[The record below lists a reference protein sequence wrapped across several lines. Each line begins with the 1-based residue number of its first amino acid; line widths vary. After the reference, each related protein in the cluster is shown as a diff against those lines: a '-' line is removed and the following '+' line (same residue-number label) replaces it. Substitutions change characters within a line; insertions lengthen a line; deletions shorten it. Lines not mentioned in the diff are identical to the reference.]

1 MLVPMTHPLAASLAL
16 VAASPLAPL
25 PLSAL
30 PADLLP
36 LVRVLQRHGF
46 EVKLAVPPVRGVYGL
61 YQSRQ
66 RRIWVAPITFE
77 LGIARQTFLHEAVH
91 AVQSCP
97 NGVMAPVGWQ
107 LPLAPVVRR
116 QIGGILTTAYHGN
129 KVAEQEAFALQ
140 GQPDAVPRLL
150 AALRQRCPLRGR

>member
-1 MLVPMTHPLAASLAL
+1 MIHALAGALAL
-16 VAASPLAPL
+16 VAGSPLTPL
-25 PLSAL
+25 PLGAL
-30 PADLLP
+30 PADLQP
-36 LVRVLQRHGF
+36 LVRALQSHGF
-46 EVKLAVPPVRGVYGL
+46 QVKLAVPPVRGVYGL

-97 NGVMAPVGWQ
+97 NGVVAPLGWQ
-107 LPLAPVVRR
+107 LPLAPVVRQ
-116 QIGGILTTAYHGN
+116 QIGGILTTSYHGN
-129 KVAEQEAFALQ
+129 KAAEQEAFALQ

-150 AALRQRCPLRGR
+150 TALRQRCKRRAR

>member
-1 MLVPMTHPLAASLAL
+1 MLGPMTHPLAGVFVL
-16 VAASPLAPL
+16 VAGSPLAPL

-30 PADLLP
+30 PADLQP
-36 LVRVLQRHGF
+36 LVRGLAQHGF
-46 EVKLAVPPVRGVYGL
+46 IVKLAVPPVRGVYGL
-61 YQSRQ
+61 YEARL

-97 NGVMAPVGWQ
+97 SGVVAPLGWK
-107 LPLAPVVRR
+107 LPLAPVVRQ

-129 KVAEQEAFALQ
+129 KAAEQEAFALQ

-150 AALRQRCPLRGR
+150 TALRQRCAPLAR